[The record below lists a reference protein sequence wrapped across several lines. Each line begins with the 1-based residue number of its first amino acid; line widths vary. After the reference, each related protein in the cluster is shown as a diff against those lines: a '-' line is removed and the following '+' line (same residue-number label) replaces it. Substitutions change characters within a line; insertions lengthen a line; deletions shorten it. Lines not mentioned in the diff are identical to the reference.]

1 MKLELKEYQD
11 EAVAKVTTGLRKG
24 TGEFKADG
32 EYTAVS
38 LSAPTGAGKTV
49 IAAAVIERILFGE
62 IENDGA
68 GDGDAVFLWLTDDP
82 SLNEQTKKKIRDA
95 SDRILPAQLIT
106 LNDNFDSPEFERG
119 RVYFLNIQKL
129 SRTSKLVT
137 KREGK
142 RITSLWDTI
151 SNTIR
156 AIGGHFYLVIDEAH
170 RGTGKATREEQTI
183 AQRLMNGNG
192 TVIAAPVVLGISA
205 TPDRFERAVLAGA
218 QVRVPRKVVVPV
230 AAVRESGLIKDVL
243 SISYREDRHVIEATL
258 LRDAVSQLRQFDDS
272 WSKYTVRELEPPVNP
287 VLVLQI
293 PPNASKQSIGDLLDV
308 CIEEWNVLGRHHAL
322 AHSLESHSTEEFGSH
337 AVPYV
342 KPQDIQ
348 DHPALRLVIF
358 KEALT
363 TGWDCP
369 RAEVMVSLRAATD
382 DTYIAQLIGR
392 MVRSP
397 LARRIESDESL
408 NRVRLYLPRFDKS
421 AVLDV
426 KAKLES
432 DDGGLPTE
440 IEINSVDAHRNP
452 LIPSE
457 AFSVVESLPSYQVPG
472 PVHRSQVARLHKL
485 AALLVGDGILPA
497 AIRAADT
504 FLISVLGAERVRL
517 QDDETFD
524 RLIADVETATV
535 GIVEFGA
542 ENVPTYLM
550 ETFETDIGDLDRMF
564 ATARR
569 RLRDGLAERYWGH
582 LVSEGGLSPY
592 VAKAETV
599 ALSLE
604 SSVVDRVEEEAGIR
618 SRQWLDTYG
627 DAIASLSEDRK
638 ARYAEVRAMAREPE
652 LVSLSLPLGSISMS
666 GDAATPSYAKHLYSD
681 GTGNYRTRLGG
692 MWEEHGLS
700 IEMGR
705 SGFRAWYRNPTGGQ
719 RALRIPYWSDGGWK
733 RMYPDL
739 VVIAE
744 NDEGVLRASLI
755 DPHGHYFADAGD
767 KLRGLAAYADRHSG
781 SFERFLSVVR
791 MRSGEFR
798 MIDFADEAARSA
810 VSSAS
815 TQEEIEDA
823 FTTVGSLYE

>member
-1 MKLELKEYQD
+1 
-11 EAVAKVTTGLRKG
+11 
-24 TGEFKADG
+24 
-32 EYTAVS
+32 
-38 LSAPTGAGKTV
+38 
-49 IAAAVIERILFGE
+49 
-62 IENDGA
+62 
-68 GDGDAVFLWLTDDP
+68 
-82 SLNEQTKKKIRDA
+82 
-95 SDRILPAQLIT
+95 
-106 LNDNFDSPEFERG
+106 
-119 RVYFLNIQKL
+119 
-129 SRTSKLVT
+129 
-137 KREGK
+137 
-142 RITSLWDTI
+142 
-151 SNTIR
+151 
-156 AIGGHFYLVIDEAH
+156 
-170 RGTGKATREEQTI
+170 
-183 AQRLMNGNG
+183 
-192 TVIAAPVVLGISA
+192 
-205 TPDRFERAVLAGA
+205 
-218 QVRVPRKVVVPV
+218 
-230 AAVRESGLIKDVL
+230 
-243 SISYREDRHVIEATL
+243 L